1 MPFRPP
7 LRHGFPCTP
16 RLSALPPGRMV
27 RFSIFGI
34 PVEVQPW
41 FWLTLALI
49 GGINDAGTPDGLL
62 KLLLFVLAGFISVLV
77 HELGHALTGKRF
89 GAATAITLHAFG
101 GYATFPA
108 GRFTRLQDFLVT
120 AAGPAIQLVL
130 GGIFLAILKSG
141 TTFAPMGVVFIK
153 ALAGISI
160 VWAIL
165 NLIPVIPLDGGR
177 LMSSILGP
185 RQITLTLK
193 ISMTI
198 AVATSA
204 LLLYFNIGIIFPIL
218 LGFMAYQNWQEL
230 QHRRQGGL

>member
-1 MPFRPP
+1 
-7 LRHGFPCTP
+7 
-16 RLSALPPGRMV
+16 MV

-62 KLLLFVLAGFISVLV
+62 RLLLFVLAGFISVLV

-108 GRFTRLQDFLVT
+108 GRFTRGQDFLVT

-130 GGIFLAILKSG
+130 GGIFLAILKSD
-141 TTFAPMGVVFIK
+141 TDFAPMGVVFLR

-160 VWAIL
+160 FWAIL

-177 LMSSILGP
+177 LMASILGP
-185 RQITLTLK
+185 RKIVLTLK
-193 ISMTI
+193 VSMAI
-198 AVATSA
+198 AIAASA
-204 LLLYFNIGIIFPIL
+204 LMLYFNIGLIFPIL